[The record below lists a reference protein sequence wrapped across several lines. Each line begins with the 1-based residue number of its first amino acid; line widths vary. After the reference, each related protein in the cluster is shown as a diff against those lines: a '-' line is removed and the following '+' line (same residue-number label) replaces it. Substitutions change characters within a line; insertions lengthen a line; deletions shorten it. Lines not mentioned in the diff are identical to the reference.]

1 MNGHI
6 YIYTTKIKWKLPID
20 ILKHR
25 MLKVILV
32 CFEYNFAKINRNSK
46 VPLLAV
52 FIYISI
58 DRYCWFDSCI
68 HMAHVVCYMFVCFFY
83 FMNFIINYNQWH
95 NHVNITLFILPNVL
109 CVKLLDPI
117 FKIKFYLSCTCKT
130 VYLSGLNV
138 WQSSNFPDNLSDI
151 LCLNEVQK
159 LTMFFL
165 NLQNTE
171 TLDFAPYKHL
181 PRWWGRYDCITDS
194 AFVE

>member
-1 MNGHI
+1 MNTTLQKLIEIVKCHYWQCL
-6 YIYTTKIKWKLPID
+6 YIFQLID
-20 ILKHR
+20 IVDL
-25 MLKVILV
+25 ILV
-32 CFEYNFAKINRNSK
+32 
-46 VPLLAV
+46 
-52 FIYISI
+52 YI
-58 DRYCWFDSCI
+58 W
-68 HMAHVVCYMFVCFFY
+68 HTLFVICLFGFFY

-117 FKIKFYLSCTCKT
+117 FKIKFYLNCTCKT

-159 LTMFFL
+159 LTI
-165 NLQNTE
+165 LQNTV